1 MDQDNLEFDFE
12 QDVHNDFKDE
22 LSRAP
27 PTLPVGEIGQQPR
40 NFVKNYK
47 KVSSRLYLL
56 VVLTHGFRVFL
67 VRDKSSAQAI
77 RS

>member
-12 QDVHNDFKDE
+12 QDVHNDFQDE

-47 KVSSRLYLL
+47 KVC
-56 VVLTHGFRVFL
+56 F
-67 VRDKSSAQAI
+67 
-77 RS
+77 